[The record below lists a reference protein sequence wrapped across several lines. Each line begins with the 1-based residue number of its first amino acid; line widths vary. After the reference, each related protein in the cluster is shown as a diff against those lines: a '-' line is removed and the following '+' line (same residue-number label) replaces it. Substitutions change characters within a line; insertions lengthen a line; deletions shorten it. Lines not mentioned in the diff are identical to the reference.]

1 MAAPPEVLGS
11 GLTSTRSCCTTSGSA
26 VLCACPGM
34 IVDPSRSPA
43 TEASPKEFLLIWS
56 AKPESGPWVLLAT
69 ESLYLSEPPS
79 LTTLPRIIMPFPA
92 TVPRISGSELSIPAV
107 DGAEAAG
114 AFGAGAPPPMRSSR
128 SPPPPEGLAGAAG
141 LESIESKSSR
151 PLLPPP
157 PLPRPRLLRLL
168 LLRLLLPLPALLP
181 RLLLLRLLLLRVLLA
196 ADPRASLRTPSLSP
210 QPAPR
215 SRAHAATASRSTAE
229 A

>member
-26 VLCACPGM
+26 VLCDCPGM

-157 PLPRPRLLRLL
+157 PLGAGTGSSRESMSMTGAGVSGTVVASSSTYSPP
-168 LLRLLLPLPALLP
+168 PPA
-181 RLLLLRLLLLRVLLA
+181 RSGSS
-196 ADPRASLRTPSLSP
+196 ASSKSSPS
-210 QPAPR
+210 
-215 SRAHAATASRSTAE
+215 AATFLRSTNCWGRLW
-229 A
+229 